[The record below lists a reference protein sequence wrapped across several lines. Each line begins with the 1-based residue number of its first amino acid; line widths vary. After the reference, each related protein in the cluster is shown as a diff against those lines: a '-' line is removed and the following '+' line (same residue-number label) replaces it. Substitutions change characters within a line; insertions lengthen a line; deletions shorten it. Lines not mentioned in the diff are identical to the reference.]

1 MTTTTETYE
10 SRKEEAIRLLE
21 TTSLTLKEIEA
32 RTGIKSGTVGAWSK
46 LHRPKHISDQ
56 NKRRGSMKGAA
67 TTRRIMEE
75 KARNRTVNVVLPNVG
90 DFKEDDE
97 KMKELV
103 MSVDTETV
111 TSNDPFEFNF
121 SIGLSERNL
130 TKEEVLSKLHNALN
144 ILDRMPVSKVSFE
157 LNIRNGEK

>member
-103 MSVDTETV
+103 MSVDTE
-111 TSNDPFEFNF
+111 SSINNDPFEFDF
-121 SIGLSERNL
+121 SIGISERNL

-144 ILDRMPVSKVSFE
+144 ILDRLPVKTVS
-157 LNIRNGEK
+157 LNLSIQKDGK